1 MESFLISCAAAVL
14 VGFTMAY
21 RMITARHWVRYKPRQ
36 AVAAAFF
43 AGILLVAAPLGA
55 QEAPEDSAPPAPAA
69 ELSAAER
76 DALVGAVTGTPD
88 GLQALN
94 DLLTEG
100 DASTDEITTRAKS
113 LLQQLKEAGFIEDA
127 SAVMTAADRIIQAA
141 VSNVSGGAKIVE
153 FSPSNSFV
161 PPDDVIAL
169 DFGPADGHLAAGFER
184 VTNQDSRISGGSVD
198 GLQAIR
204 RPGQD
209 GLQSDGLLGVNK
221 LKVKMTK
228 TGRWRIIL
236 MTEAVGEGGSVTAP
250 FGASI
255 IVNGVEIPISTAL
268 PDDWV
273 RIARLKE
280 GGESVAQ
287 VFDPGDGSASARF
300 VGGIIILEVDIP
312 SNVLE
317 IAFNNQNNNDAQTYL
332 TGAIFEP
339 ADQESILDLPPEA
352 EDAIFSD
359 DKRLQAEADVGQL
372 VAEVLAELVPEAG
385 DEEKIEL
392 LDLPEPILE
401 DEQLASP
408 S

>member
-1 MESFLISCAAAVL
+1 
-14 VGFTMAY
+14 MAGVIVTEKY
-21 RMITARHWVRYKPRQ
+21 WARYWARQ
-36 AVAAAFF
+36 AVAAVFF
-43 AGILLVAAPLGA
+43 AGVLLVAAPLGA
-55 QEAPEDSAPPAPAA
+55 QESPEAKTEATTEAKTDPAPPAP
-69 ELSAAER
+69 ELSALER
-76 DALVGAVTGTPD
+76 AALVGAVTGTSD
-88 GLQALN
+88 GLKALN

-100 DASTDEITTRAKS
+100 DAGTEEIKTRAKS
-113 LLQQLKEAGFIEDA
+113 LLQQLKDAGFIEDA

-141 VSNVSGGAKIVE
+141 VSNVGGGAKIVE

-169 DFGPADGHLAAGFER
+169 DFGPADGHLAPGFER
-184 VTNQDSRISGGSVD
+184 VTNQDPRVTGGATD

-209 GLQSDGLLGVNK
+209 GLQADGLLGVTR
-221 LKVKMTK
+221 LRIKMTK

-255 IVNGVEIPISTAL
+255 IVNGVEIPISVAL

-280 GGESVAQ
+280 GGRSVAE
-287 VFDPGDGSASARF
+287 VFDPGDGSPSARF
-300 VGGIIILEVDIP
+300 VGGMIILEVDIP
-312 SNVLE
+312 GNVLE
-317 IAFNNQNNNDAQTYL
+317 IFFNTQNNNGVQTYL

-352 EDAIFSD
+352 EDAIYSD
-359 DKRLQAEADVGQL
+359 DKRLQAEADIALL
-372 VAEVLAELVPEAG
+372 VAEIVAELVPEAG
-385 DEEKIEL
+385 DEKKIEL

-401 DEQLASP
+401 DERLASP